1 MENAIRVYVEN
12 ADDEPPEYIVG
23 VDSLRRFL
31 APHADAVDIVV
42 AARSRPEL
50 DALRGAQFFVGSG
63 FDPARIQSYGRN
75 IVLIHSLS
83 AGIERYLP
91 LNWLPPKA
99 VLTNSRGVHADKGGP
114 FGAMALLMLN
124 ERAPHYAGNQRRHL
138 WEPALSSAIQG
149 KTVVIYGLGSLGRA
163 IAACIRPFGVR
174 IIGIRRSGDPH
185 PAADHV
191 LKPQQLEEVLSQ
203 ADFLVLSCPLT
214 RRTRGLIGSRE
225 LGLLP
230 RGAGILNIAR
240 AGVLSNEALV
250 EHLKSGHISGAIIDV
265 FDPEPLPAD
274 SPWWDAPNL
283 FIFPH
288 TSCDDA
294 QGYIDKC
301 LGIFADNVGRYLSGR
316 PLLNVVSAVHEY

>member
-1 MENAIRVYVEN
+1 MANPIKAYVEN
-12 ADDEPPEYIVG
+12 ADDEAPEYIVSE
-23 VDSLRRFL
+23 DKLRRFL
-31 APHADAVDIVV
+31 APHAGAVDFVV
-42 AARSRPEL
+42 ATRDQPNL
-50 DALRGAQFFVGSG
+50 DALRTAQFFVGSG
-63 FDPARIQSYGRN
+63 FDPARIKSYGRN
-75 IVLIHSLS
+75 ILLVHSLS

-114 FGAMALLMLN
+114 FGAMAVLMLN

-138 WEPALSSAIQG
+138 WEPTFSTAIQG
-149 KTVVIYGLGSLGRA
+149 KTVVIYGLGSLGQA
-163 IAACIRPFGVR
+163 IAACLRPFGVR
-174 IIGIRRSGDPH
+174 IIGMRRSGDPH
-185 PAADHV
+185 PAADQV
-191 LKPQQLEEVLSQ
+191 LKPEQLETAFSQ

-214 RRTRGLIGSRE
+214 QRTRGLIGSRE

-265 FDPEPLPAD
+265 FDPEPLPAEA
-274 SPWWDAPNL
+274 PWWDVPNL

-294 QGYIDKC
+294 KGYIDKC
-301 LGIFADNVGRYLSGR
+301 LGIFADNVGRFLSGR
-316 PLLNVVSAVHEY
+316 PLLNVVSAAHEY